1 MKYFNYREHRQQGTK
16 DFPIAFYHIEP
27 SHPRYQMPYHWHPE
41 YEIIRIL
48 EGNFHLTIGSQAYIL
63 TKGDIL
69 FLHDGILHG
78 GIPEHCIYECLVFD
92 MNLFLK
98 GNYICNKQTKKILQH
113 ELIFL
118 QHLPRESKVLH
129 DTVSNLFL
137 AMTEKKSGYEFLIK
151 GYLYQFL
158 GFLLQEHLY
167 NENTNVAPTSL
178 QHVLHF
184 KKVLSYIEDHYTEH
198 ITLEDLAKIAGMNPK
213 YFCRFFREMSFRTP
227 IDYVNYYRIE
237 RACEQLS
244 TTNTTIIEV
253 ALNCGYNDISYFIKT
268 FRKYKGITPK
278 QYLKS
283 EFSTTFPYSL

>member
-1 MKYFNYREHRQQGTK
+1 M
-16 DFPIAFYHIEP
+16 
-27 SHPRYQMPYHWHPE
+27 
-41 YEIIRIL
+41 
-48 EGNFHLTIGSQAYIL
+48 
-63 TKGDIL
+63 
-69 FLHDGILHG
+69 
-78 GIPEHCIYECLVFD
+78 
-92 MNLFLK
+92 
-98 GNYICNKQTKKILQH
+98 
-113 ELIFL
+113 
-118 QHLPRESKVLH
+118 
-129 DTVSNLFL
+129 
-137 AMTEKKSGYEFLIK
+137 
-151 GYLYQFL
+151 
-158 GFLLQEHLY
+158 
-167 NENTNVAPTSL
+167 
-178 QHVLHF
+178 LHF

-283 EFSTTFPYSL
+283 EFSTTFPSI